1 MFYEPRLAVCLSL
14 GIMWL
19 CGSVKYMELAEN
31 APANAALSE
40 FSPST
45 LNEDGQAHA
54 SAAARPAAAVA
65 RPASAAARCGPSQLS
80 GPRQV
85 EIAGMPVS
93 QETQLTPE
101 THRTPLVGPSQV
113 AIEVEGMPVS
123 SDTHTNPNV

>member
-1 MFYEPRLAVCLSL
+1 
-14 GIMWL
+14 MWL
-19 CGSVKYMELAEN
+19 CLGLSRLAPEN

-40 FSPST
+40 FHGPA
-45 LNEDGQAHA
+45 LNDGQAHA

-80 GPRQV
+80 GPSQV

-101 THRTPLVGPSQV
+101 THLTPLVGPSQV